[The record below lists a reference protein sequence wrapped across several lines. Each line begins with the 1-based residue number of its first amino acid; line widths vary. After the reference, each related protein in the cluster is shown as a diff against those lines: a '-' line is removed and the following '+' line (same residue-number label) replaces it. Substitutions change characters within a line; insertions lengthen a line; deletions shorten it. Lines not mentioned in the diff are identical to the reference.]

1 MEKKPPLIV
10 IAGPTAVGKSAAA
23 AELGRLIGGEVVSAD
38 SMQVYRYMD
47 IGSAK
52 VSLEEMLGVPHH
64 MIDTADPTE
73 AYDVAR
79 YAAEARLA
87 IEGILRR
94 GHVPIVCGGTGFY
107 IQAVV
112 YDIDFEET
120 SADPALREELAA
132 FAKENGSEA
141 LHKKLSEVDPA
152 SARAI
157 HPNNLKRVIRAFEYY
172 RETGR
177 SIAEH
182 NELTRSGR
190 TSPYDLSFYVLTD
203 DRQTL
208 YDRIDKRV
216 DFMIAEGLFDE
227 VAYLKSMGLSRDN
240 VSMQGIGYKEV
251 LDAMD
256 GLMTKEEAVTAIKT
270 GSRHYAKRQITW
282 FKREPD
288 AVWLDIRDF
297 DRDPIK
303 IASHIEKELRGKSD
317 NE

>member
-1 MEKKPPLIV
+1 MSKKQPLIV

-79 YAAEARLA
+79 YAAEASEA
-87 IEGILRR
+87 IAGIIER
-94 GHVPIVCGGTGFY
+94 GHVPILCGGTGFY

-112 YDIDFEET
+112 YNIDFEDTE
-120 SADPALREELAA
+120 ADPALREELAA
-132 FAKENGSEA
+132 YAKEHGTEA
-141 LHKKLSEVDPA
+141 LHERLKALDPA
-152 SARAI
+152 SAEAI
-157 HPNNLKRVIRAFEYY
+157 HPNNLKRVIRALEYFE
-172 RETGR
+172 ETGR

-182 NELTRSGR
+182 NEEARSGR
-190 TSPYDLSFYVLTD
+190 TSPYELMFYVLTD
-203 DRQTL
+203 DRQAL
-208 YDRIDKRV
+208 YDRIDRRV
-216 DFMIAEGLFDE
+216 DFMIDEGLFDE
-227 VAYLKSMGLSRDN
+227 VAYLKAMGLSRQN

-251 LDAMD
+251 LDCMD
-256 GLMTKEEAVTAIKT
+256 GLMTEEEAVTAIKT

-297 DRDPIK
+297 DRDPAK
-303 IASHIEKELRGKSD
+303 IAAYIEKEFRGLRD
-317 NE
+317 E